1 MKIKIGRKYVTAF
14 FATTLITLL
23 PGKESI
29 ASNLIN
35 NGGFE
40 VVDYIGNYTTYD
52 SITVPNE
59 FDWSISNDFVYLVNS
74 YWSGVSGT
82 TNPDG
87 FDQSL
92 ELTPNAILSQ
102 QFTTQAGQEY
112 ELSFWYAHDPDNQQG
127 YARGNVNVQGNNL
140 LYSKTLLH
148 DIPSSLTDLM
158 FLEYTAQFT
167 ADSNTTTLSFQGNPL
182 NGPHGFVI
190 DDISVVQASKKV
202 PEPAIEFSLLIFGA
216 LGIGFLR
223 QRKPTI

>member
-1 MKIKIGRKYVTAF
+1 MKIKIGRKYVTTF
-14 FATTLITLL
+14 FATALITLL

-35 NGGFE
+35 NGDFE
-40 VVDYIGNYTTYD
+40 VIDYIGRYTTYN
-52 SITVPNE
+52 SRTVPNE
-59 FDWSISNDFVYLVNS
+59 FDWSISNDYVYLVNS

-92 ELTPNAILSQ
+92 ELRPNAILSQ

-112 ELSFWYAHDPDNQQG
+112 ELSFWYAHDPDNHQG
-127 YARGNVNVQGNNL
+127 YARGDVNVQGNNL

-148 DIPSSLTDLM
+148 DIPSNLTDLK

-182 NGPHGFVI
+182 NGHHGFVI
-190 DDISVVQASKKV
+190 DGISVVQASKKV
-202 PEPAIEFSLLIFGA
+202 PEAAMEFGLLIFGA
-216 LGIGFLR
+216 LGIGFLH
-223 QRKPTI
+223 QQKSTI

>member
-1 MKIKIGRKYVTAF
+1 MKIKIGRKYVTTF
-14 FATTLITLL
+14 FATALITLL

-35 NGGFE
+35 NGDFE
-40 VVDYIGNYTTYD
+40 VVDYIGWYTTYD
-52 SITVPNE
+52 SITAPNE
-59 FDWSISNDFVYLVNS
+59 FDWSISNDYVYLVNS

-92 ELTPNAILSQ
+92 ELRPNAILSQ

-112 ELSFWYAHDPDNQQG
+112 ELSFWYAHDPHNYQG

-148 DIPSSLTDLM
+148 DIPSDLNDLK

-182 NGPHGFVI
+182 NGHHGFVI
-190 DDISVVQASKKV
+190 DGISVVQASKKV
-202 PEPAIEFSLLIFGA
+202 PEAAMEFGLLIFGA
-216 LGIGFLR
+216 LGIGFLH
-223 QRKPTI
+223 QQK

>member
-59 FDWSISNDFVYLVNS
+59 FDWSISNDFVFLVNS

-148 DIPSSLTDLM
+148 DIPSSVTCL
-158 FLEYTAQFT
+158 
-167 ADSNTTTLSFQGNPL
+167 
-182 NGPHGFVI
+182 
-190 DDISVVQASKKV
+190 
-202 PEPAIEFSLLIFGA
+202 
-216 LGIGFLR
+216 
-223 QRKPTI
+223 

>member
-35 NGGFE
+35 NGDFE

-59 FDWSISNDFVYLVNS
+59 FDWSISNDYVYLVNS

-92 ELTPNAILSQ
+92 ELRPNAILSQ
-102 QFTTQAGQEY
+102 QFTTE
-112 ELSFWYAHDPDNQQG
+112 
-127 YARGNVNVQGNNL
+127 
-140 LYSKTLLH
+140 
-148 DIPSSLTDLM
+148 
-158 FLEYTAQFT
+158 
-167 ADSNTTTLSFQGNPL
+167 
-182 NGPHGFVI
+182 
-190 DDISVVQASKKV
+190 
-202 PEPAIEFSLLIFGA
+202 
-216 LGIGFLR
+216 
-223 QRKPTI
+223 